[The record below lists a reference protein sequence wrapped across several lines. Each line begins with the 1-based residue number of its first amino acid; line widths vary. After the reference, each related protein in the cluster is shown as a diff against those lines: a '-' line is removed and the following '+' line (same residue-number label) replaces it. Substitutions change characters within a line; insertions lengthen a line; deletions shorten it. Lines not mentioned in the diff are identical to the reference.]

1 MLLAA
6 VLALAVLSASS
17 QHAAAVTTLPTVQTD
32 QLMGIRTYSFLIAA
46 PAEGLN
52 SSSSSTAYELRVH
65 LRAACDSSGAKVL
78 LRGFAGAF
86 PIEGSAPTGLSLFAP
101 HFQPPSLQ
109 QHRLQ
114 VVSSPA
120 TNTTPTT
127 LKWLGPSNQGL
138 WRFEGRVRKP
148 SGRELLTLQGSSR
161 THQLPLSC
169 DKEPR
174 GLAGAL
180 ALGRPQPTPLPPEGL
195 WNVITT
201 TSANGL
207 TPETLSYLLVLHMQ
221 YHERLGFNGTIL
233 RWGGLAGWVGG
244 WVGMT
249 WEAATGTEGGGGLGL
264 SGIVFRFTG
273 GQMGGWV
280 RMMWQATAARCATAI
295 CAADTA

>member
-32 QLMGIRTYSFLIAA
+32 HTMGIRTYSFLIAA

-52 SSSSSTAYELRVH
+52 SSSSIAYELRVH

-109 QHRLQ
+109 QYRLQ
-114 VVSSPA
+114 VVSSSGPA
-120 TNTTPTT
+120 TNTT

-148 SGRELLTLQGSSR
+148 SGRELLTLQGSSH

-169 DKEPR
+169 DTEPR
-174 GLAGAL
+174 GSLAGSL

-207 TPETLSYLLVLHMQ
+207 APETLSYLLVLHMQ

-233 RWGGLAGWVGG
+233 RCGGGLAVWTGMHDVGG
-244 WVGMT
+244 RKVCNSS
-249 WEAATGTEGGGGLGL
+249 L
-264 SGIVFRFTG
+264 
-273 GQMGGWV
+273 
-280 RMMWQATAARCATAI
+280 C
-295 CAADTA
+295 C